1 VAEAFPGLLGLD
13 AAALCMEADGPDPHR
28 PRMRILPP
36 GTVARLLDGRDALVG
51 APAEDAALL
60 HGEAA
65 RLAGWDALARVPWG
79 GPPCLLAL
87 ARRDAVPAAATDPTP
102 APVYPVETVPGSL
115 LGALAFLG
123 RAIGAALDRA
133 G

>member
-1 VAEAFPGLLGLD
+1 MAPTPTGRGCASCRPARWRG
-13 AAALCMEADGPDPHR
+13 CWTDGTR
-28 PRMRILPP
+28 FW
-36 GTVARLLDGRDALVG
+36 ARRRRTRRCCTA
-51 APAEDAALL
+51 
-60 HGEAA
+60 EAA
-65 RLAGWDALARVPWG
+65 RLAAWDALARVPWG

-87 ARRDAVPAAATDPTP
+87 ARRDAVPAAATDPATD
-102 APVYPVETVPGSL
+102 PVYPVETVPGSL